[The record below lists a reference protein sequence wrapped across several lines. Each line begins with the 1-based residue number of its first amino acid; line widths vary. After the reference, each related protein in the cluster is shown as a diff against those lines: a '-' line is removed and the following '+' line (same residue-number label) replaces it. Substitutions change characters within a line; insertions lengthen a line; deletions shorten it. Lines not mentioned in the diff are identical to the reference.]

1 MTSIGADGTIRNA
14 WEPGEL
20 WVPDAMRAA
29 AMDDLRLIYDS
40 SNYVFLVTLTYPEHG
55 SGLGIYKPRRGE
67 RPLHDFPSA
76 TLYRREVAAYEL
88 SRLLGWD
95 LIPPTVE
102 VEGPQGVGSLQ
113 LFIEHSPAEHYFEL
127 RDRDIYD
134 EQFVRFAAFD
144 LLANNADRKGG
155 HLLLDPRGHVWG
167 IDNGLCFHEQHKVR
181 TVIWDYSGS
190 ELPEPWLDDIRR
202 VIECLPGDDAATAL
216 RDCLDRDEL
225 RALIAR
231 CRELIAR
238 PVLPEM
244 YPYRCVPWPLI

>member
-14 WEPGEL
+14 WRPGEP
-20 WVPDAMRAA
+20 WVPDAMRTA
-29 AMDDLRLIYDS
+29 AMDDLRLVYDS
-40 SNYVFLVTLTYPEHG
+40 SNYVYLARLVHPEHG
-55 SGLGIYKPRRGE
+55 DGLGIYKPRRGE
-67 RPLHDFPSA
+67 RPLYDFPSA
-76 TLYRREVAAYEL
+76 TLYRREIAAYEF

-102 VEGPQGVGSLQ
+102 AEGPQGVGSLQ
-113 LFIEHSPAEHYFEL
+113 LFVEHNPAEHYFEL
-127 RDRDIYD
+127 RDRDVHD

-144 LLANNADRKGG
+144 LMANNADRKGG
-155 HLLLDPRGHVWG
+155 HLLLDPHGHVWG

-190 ELPEPWLDDIRR
+190 ELPDPWMEDIRR
-202 VIECLPGDDAATAL
+202 VIECVPADDEAETL
-216 RDCLDRDEL
+216 RRCLDGDEL
-225 RALIAR
+225 AALIAR
-231 CRELIAR
+231 CRELLAR